1 MYNQKLSSIAT
12 KFISPLEANK
22 TVKDA
27 ILKMKEDS
35 ISSMVIVDKH
45 SKPIGIFTEYDVL
58 KIVASLSNHDVLI
71 EEVMSKNVFYINENI
86 YVHDAYVLMEQRGF
100 RHVIVVDDEEKYV
113 GIASEGDFLRHMGF
127 EDIAK
132 NKTIEDAMHESILTI
147 EQDSSLRETAS
158 LMAEKKC
165 DYAII
170 TKDQKPVGI
179 INERDITHYCSKKEI
194 LENETISVI
203 RQHKMYLINK
213 SVSLEKASQM
223 MREHGVHQ
231 LIVVDDVKNLIG
243 LVKRHDILKAIH
255 GSYFDYLLQT
265 INSKT
270 ENEKVLRSHKEELEK
285 LANYDQ
291 LTGLPNRLFFQTYLK
306 KSLAKAIRSKQTLG
320 LLVLDLDRF
329 KSINDSYGHTVGD
342 ELLKTISLRL
352 VQRVREGDLVA
363 RLGGDEFAIVLEDLS
378 KEDDIVGVTNSIL
391 QTISNTCKLSN
402 GVEVSIE
409 ASVGIVLAP
418 KNAKT
423 FEQILQYADSALYQ
437 AKSEGRGIFQF
448 YADEMT
454 EKILQKTAYEQALRS
469 AISQNQLE
477 LYYQPQVHIKTGKI
491 ISAEALIRWN
501 YPNIGMILPS
511 IFIPIAEHTGLINP
525 IGEWVI
531 HEACRQGKI
540 WLDKGYHLIIAVN
553 VSPNQVK
560 FQNIPL
566 VVSEALKASGYH
578 ADKLEIELTESSFM
592 QREEQTV
599 EMLHALRAKGIRL
612 AIDDFGTGYS
622 SLSYLT
628 RFPIDVLKIDKSFV
642 DNIPYEKESSTIV
655 VAIIEMSKALGF
667 QVLAE
672 GVEQQEQLDFLAEK
686 GCNIYQGYIKSKP
699 IPAQEFEKLLE
710 EQNH

>member
-437 AKSEGRGIFQF
+437 AKSEGRGVFKF

-454 EKILQKTAYEQALRS
+454 KKILQKTAYEQGLRS
-469 AISQNQLE
+469 AVSQNQLE
-477 LYYQPQVHIKTGKI
+477 LHYQPQVHIKTGKI

-501 YPNIGMILPS
+501 YPNVGMILPS

-540 WLDKGYHLIIAVN
+540 WLDKGYHLTIAVN

-566 VVSEALKASGYH
+566 IVSAALKASGYH
-578 ADKLEIELTESSFM
+578 ADKLEIEITESSLM

-599 EMLHALRAKGIRL
+599 EMLHSLRAKGIRL

-628 RFPIDVLKIDKSFV
+628 RFPIDVLKIDKSFI

-699 IPAQEFEKLLE
+699 IPAKEFEKLLE
-710 EQNH
+710 EQNN

>member
-1 MYNQKLSSIAT
+1 M
-12 KFISPLEANK
+12 
-22 TVKDA
+22 
-27 ILKMKEDS
+27 
-35 ISSMVIVDKH
+35 
-45 SKPIGIFTEYDVL
+45 
-58 KIVASLSNHDVLI
+58 
-71 EEVMSKNVFYINENI
+71 
-86 YVHDAYVLMEQRGF
+86 
-100 RHVIVVDDEEKYV
+100 
-113 GIASEGDFLRHMGF
+113 
-127 EDIAK
+127 
-132 NKTIEDAMHESILTI
+132 
-147 EQDSSLRETAS
+147 
-158 LMAEKKC
+158 
-165 DYAII
+165 
-170 TKDQKPVGI
+170 
-179 INERDITHYCSKKEI
+179 
-194 LENETISVI
+194 
-203 RQHKMYLINK
+203 
-213 SVSLEKASQM
+213 
-223 MREHGVHQ
+223 
-231 LIVVDDVKNLIG
+231 
-243 LVKRHDILKAIH
+243 
-255 GSYFDYLLQT
+255 
-265 INSKT
+265 
-270 ENEKVLRSHKEELEK
+270 
-285 LANYDQ
+285 
-291 LTGLPNRLFFQTYLK
+291 
-306 KSLAKAIRSKQTLG
+306 
-320 LLVLDLDRF
+320 
-329 KSINDSYGHTVGD
+329 
-342 ELLKTISLRL
+342 
-352 VQRVREGDLVA
+352 
-363 RLGGDEFAIVLEDLS
+363 
-378 KEDDIVGVTNSIL
+378 
-391 QTISNTCKLSN
+391 LSN
-402 GVEVSIE
+402 GVEISIE
-409 ASVGIVLAP
+409 ASMGIVLAP

-628 RFPIDVLKIDKSFV
+628 RFPIDVLKIDKSFI

-699 IPAQEFEKLLE
+699 IPAKEFEKLLE
-710 EQNH
+710 EQNN

>member
-628 RFPIDVLKIDKSFV
+628 RFPIDVLKIDKSFI

>member
-1 MYNQKLSSIAT
+1 
-12 KFISPLEANK
+12 
-22 TVKDA
+22 
-27 ILKMKEDS
+27 
-35 ISSMVIVDKH
+35 
-45 SKPIGIFTEYDVL
+45 
-58 KIVASLSNHDVLI
+58 
-71 EEVMSKNVFYINENI
+71 
-86 YVHDAYVLMEQRGF
+86 
-100 RHVIVVDDEEKYV
+100 
-113 GIASEGDFLRHMGF
+113 
-127 EDIAK
+127 
-132 NKTIEDAMHESILTI
+132 
-147 EQDSSLRETAS
+147 
-158 LMAEKKC
+158 
-165 DYAII
+165 
-170 TKDQKPVGI
+170 
-179 INERDITHYCSKKEI
+179 
-194 LENETISVI
+194 
-203 RQHKMYLINK
+203 
-213 SVSLEKASQM
+213 
-223 MREHGVHQ
+223 
-231 LIVVDDVKNLIG
+231 
-243 LVKRHDILKAIH
+243 
-255 GSYFDYLLQT
+255 
-265 INSKT
+265 
-270 ENEKVLRSHKEELEK
+270 
-285 LANYDQ
+285 
-291 LTGLPNRLFFQTYLK
+291 
-306 KSLAKAIRSKQTLG
+306 
-320 LLVLDLDRF
+320 
-329 KSINDSYGHTVGD
+329 
-342 ELLKTISLRL
+342 
-352 VQRVREGDLVA
+352 
-363 RLGGDEFAIVLEDLS
+363 
-378 KEDDIVGVTNSIL
+378 
-391 QTISNTCKLSN
+391 
-402 GVEVSIE
+402 
-409 ASVGIVLAP
+409 
-418 KNAKT
+418 
-423 FEQILQYADSALYQ
+423 
-437 AKSEGRGIFQF
+437 
-448 YADEMT
+448 MT